1 MWDML
6 YLLVHWTASF
16 MCADGPS
23 GLTVVNN
30 KREFPSAKK
39 KKNSTGL
46 FFLLKKLVSLFP
58 LPSVVKTVKPLVKK
72 KKKTL

>member
-39 KKNSTGL
+39 KE
-46 FFLLKKLVSLFP
+46 
-58 LPSVVKTVKPLVKK
+58 KK
-72 KKKTL
+72 KKIPLDFFFF